1 MCPIEIWVTQYHMQM
16 KRKSGLSVRRV
27 VGCLVDWFV
36 VRSVCHKFLKG
47 QEIKIPCFYRS
58 ICFLVYLYFY
68 LKYNRHNMIFD
79 INIFYFFTSFVVN
92 IFLFEFGKVSNV
104 FLIFR
109 GNMVGGYLGAKR
121 ERGVKNTPPH
131 RREIPPP
138 PLIPSKGKDTT
149 A

>member
-1 MCPIEIWVTQYHMQM
+1 
-16 KRKSGLSVRRV
+16 
-27 VGCLVDWFV
+27 
-36 VRSVCHKFLKG
+36 
-47 QEIKIPCFYRS
+47 
-58 ICFLVYLYFY
+58 
-68 LKYNRHNMIFD
+68 MIFD

-138 PLIPSKGKDTT
+138 LFFQRERIPQLSSPLLTHGEKTK
-149 A
+149 AF